1 MTDWKKNFHFL
12 SKTCPAAAI
21 IIALFWYF
29 GLPFTLSLSLS
40 LSLSFYN
47 TFTYNL
53 LANCNDIIG
62 K

>member
-29 GLPFTLSLSLS
+29 GLPFILSLSLS
-40 LSLSFYN
+40 LSLF
-47 TFTYNL
+47 
-53 LANCNDIIG
+53 IIPLPIICWPIVMTL
-62 K
+62 